1 VRPCTGRPRK
11 RLRLGT
17 VNCVRIECTSPAHSA
32 SLFSILPRRA
42 PRKKKAANLPCPRM
56 AASGPHILSLF
67 LGRNE
72 ASLGGGGI
80 KIGRYSGELLE
91 KFFLINP
98 LNFDLRTS
106 LRELLEMLLAPCS
119 VEVGCR
125 ENYEKMVSTGISPL
139 F

>member
-17 VNCVRIECTSPAHSA
+17 ANCVRIECTSPAHSA

-42 PRKKKAANLPCPRM
+42 PRKKKAANLLCPRM

-72 ASLGGGGI
+72 ASLGGGHKNREVFRGVV
-80 KIGRYSGELLE
+80 REV
-91 KFFLINP
+91 FLINP